1 MLISAILIIIMVM
14 CWCIGKLMK
23 RPIYWINILLTG
35 TVFIVLCFYSSSY
48 VFNQEGIRYEEIEW
62 INSAY
67 KEQIYYTE
75 NGQAF
80 CIQNDMMVAIN
91 ETELSYSLD
100 CAYLNAKGY
109 LIFDSDGSF
118 KRLDGSNVYL
128 SEKYGHVY
136 DLQFCS
142 WDIWGNL
149 VTPEKKG
156 VIIRGR
162 DLLPF
167 SLLEEYPGV
176 KERIFS
182 GIGFWIMAV
191 PFLLTMLKTLYFVI
205 EQKKFEN
212 RQLYQYFYY
221 CYMNFIISILGF
233 NVAVMT
239 DFSNSFMSFFIYEIV
254 FSGIVLIIIPFIQ
267 GRGQTEFN
275 VEEITEVYPK
285 GMTLKDMRQNSI
297 PFEVSFW
304 RKKYITLVLIY
315 IFLWFVICVIHS
327 M

>member
-1 MLISAILIIIMVM
+1 M
-14 CWCIGKLMK
+14 
-23 RPIYWINILLTG
+23 
-35 TVFIVLCFYSSSY
+35 
-48 VFNQEGIRYEEIEW
+48 
-62 INSAY
+62 
-67 KEQIYYTE
+67 
-75 NGQAF
+75 
-80 CIQNDMMVAIN
+80 
-91 ETELSYSLD
+91 
-100 CAYLNAKGY
+100 
-109 LIFDSDGSF
+109 
-118 KRLDGSNVYL
+118 
-128 SEKYGHVY
+128 
-136 DLQFCS
+136 
-142 WDIWGNL
+142 
-149 VTPEKKG
+149 
-156 VIIRGR
+156 
-162 DLLPF
+162 
-167 SLLEEYPGV
+167 LEEYPGV